1 MSARTLSRCN
11 AFVRARNKNSA
22 CVLQSQSLFLSF
34 SLCLACRFPLSLPCF
49 RLRRVLCRLSC
60 SLLLAQR
67 LFAPISLVSIRL
79 RFPLSTAPLSS
90 PPLYS
95 SSRCAIARDIF
106 SLSRSVPS
114 RTSPHSLS
122 FSPVFRF
129 ARRVHSQFPSFP
141 FVLDNLTSLL
151 VLFPSPCIITPSS
164 SFFFSIFACIL
175 LHFSFSSTSLRSVVH
190 SPPLPPPPLV
200 SLDSLTCALP
210 RFSAAVSYR
219 AWAPCRLVVVVAA
232 FDRPRPNS
240 HVPIYGKIRAWPRLL
255 NGSAPVSFI
264 FVFRFR
270 RDLAADFSPT
280 VVLYIFFRVLNKH
293 VNRAARNRRVF
304 DVNDTTRRGNSK
316 SISFFSVSFDNDSR
330 SLIRYLSRR
339 QYPLQGDSKKCLK
352 LIQSMCP
359 KESKDK
365 FDTCS
370 DTSLEQLHSFESGED
385 NDRFRVSITERMF

>member
-1 MSARTLSRCN
+1 MSARTLSRYN

-22 CVLQSQSLFLSF
+22 CVSQSLFLSF
-34 SLCLACRFPLSLPCF
+34 SLCLACRFPLSSPCF

-60 SLLLAQR
+60 SLLLAQP
-67 LFAPISLVSIRL
+67 LFAPISLVPIRL

-95 SSRCAIARDIF
+95 SSRCAIARDILSL

-114 RTSPHSLS
+114 RTSPRSLS

-151 VLFPSPCIITPSS
+151 VLFPSPCIIAPSS
-164 SFFFSIFACIL
+164 SFFFSIFVCIL

-190 SPPLPPPPLV
+190 SPPLSPLLLV
-200 SLDSLTCALP
+200 WTLSLVHF
-210 RFSAAVSYR
+210 RVF
-219 AWAPCRLVVVVAA
+219 
-232 FDRPRPNS
+232 PRPS
-240 HVPIYGKIRAWPRLL
+240 VIARGLPVVSSSSWLPSTGLVRTHTFPYTGKFVHGLASSTVHP
-255 NGSAPVSFI
+255 SSFI

-280 VVLYIFFRVLNKH
+280 VVLYIFFRALNKH

-316 SISFFSVSFDNDSR
+316 SISFLSVSFDNDSR
-330 SLIRYLSRR
+330 NLIR
-339 QYPLQGDSKKCLK
+339 
-352 LIQSMCP
+352 
-359 KESKDK
+359 
-365 FDTCS
+365 F
-370 DTSLEQLHSFESGED
+370 SFPTP
-385 NDRFRVSITERMF
+385 VSVTR